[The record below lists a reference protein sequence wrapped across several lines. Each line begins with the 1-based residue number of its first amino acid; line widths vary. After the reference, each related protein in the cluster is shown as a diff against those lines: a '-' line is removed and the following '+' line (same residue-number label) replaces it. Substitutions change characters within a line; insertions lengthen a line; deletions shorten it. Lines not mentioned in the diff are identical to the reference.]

1 MIIAEL
7 LESTPAV
14 ELTPDEVNRLSTR
27 LREKIKAHSS
37 LRGKQRRLQRWIL
50 IGTDSEQEAAVMCA
64 TATMAGRILDRR
76 RMELTERNIEVL
88 VDLYLQGEERA
99 DVDRELEQDNAELR
113 AEYLR
118 EVPTFTATEIHKL
131 MHSSQLKNPSEPAS
145 RWRHE
150 KRVFAVR
157 NGRAQLFP
165 CFQFADGHPLPVV
178 KQVLKRLPN
187 DMTPW
192 QIAFWFRSGNGWLDG
207 RSPEEALGDEDG
219 VLNAADRLRDP
230 AVG

>member
-1 MIIAEL
+1 MAEL
-7 LESTPAV
+7 PETTHAV
-14 ELTPDEVNRLSTR
+14 ELTPDEVEGFPARLQ
-27 LREKIKAHSS
+27 EKIKARNI
-37 LRGKQRRLQRWIL
+37 LRGKQQRLQRWIL
-50 IGTDSEQEAAVMCA
+50 IGADSKQEAAVMRA
-64 TATMAGRILDRR
+64 TAAMAGRIVAQRR
-76 RMELTERNIEVL
+76 KELTERNIEAL
-88 VDLYLQGEERA
+88 VDMYLQGEERA
-99 DVDRELEQDNAELR
+99 EVDGQLEQDNAELR
-113 AEYLR
+113 AQYLR
-118 EVPTFTATEIHKL
+118 EVPTFTAANIHKL
-131 MHSSQLKNPSEPAS
+131 MHGSLLNNPSEPAS
-145 RWRHE
+145 RWRRE

-178 KQVLKRLPN
+178 KQLLKRLPA

-207 RSPEEALGDEDG
+207 RSPEEALGDEYG

>member
-1 MIIAEL
+1 MAEL
-7 LESTPAV
+7 PETTPAV
-14 ELTPDEVNRLSTR
+14 ELTPDEVEGFSAR
-27 LREKIKAHSS
+27 LREKIKARDR
-37 LRGKQRRLQRWIL
+37 LRGKQEPLRRWIL
-50 IGTDSEQEAAVMCA
+50 IGAASEQEAAVMRA
-64 TATMAGRILDRR
+64 AATMAGRIVGQR
-76 RMELTERNIEVL
+76 RMELTERNIEAL

-118 EVPTFTATEIHKL
+118 EVPTFTAASIHKL
-131 MHSSQLKNPSEPAS
+131 MHGSRLSNPSEPAS
-145 RWRHE
+145 RWRRE

-157 NGRAQLFP
+157 DGRAQLFP

-178 KQVLKRLPN
+178 KQVLKRLPAE
-187 DMTPW
+187 MTPW

-207 RSPEEALGDEDG
+207 RSPEEALGDEED

-230 AVG
+230 AIG